1 MSKFLV
7 QKTVYLSIEVE
18 GDTWIDAMQKSN
30 AISHV
35 HWKYN
40 DEETPCVVC
49 IDQPK
54 LKVVE

>member
-18 GDTWIDAMQKSN
+18 GDTWEDAMQKAN

-35 HWKYN
+35 NWKYD
-40 DEETPCVVC
+40 DEETPCVTQLREETVA
-49 IDQPK
+49 
-54 LKVVE
+54 